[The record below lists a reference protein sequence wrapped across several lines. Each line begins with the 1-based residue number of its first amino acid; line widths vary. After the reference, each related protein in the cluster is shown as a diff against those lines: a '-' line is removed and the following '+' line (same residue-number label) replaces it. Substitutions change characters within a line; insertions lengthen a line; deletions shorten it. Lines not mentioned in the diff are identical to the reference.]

1 MEHTIYLDILFCVN
15 FVVDY
20 ILLLTVRR
28 FLSLSCRRR
37 RLLAG
42 AAAGGLLSCVI
53 LLPPMPFVVSLAV
66 DILSACIV
74 VAAAFAPMGRPEF
87 IRTAFVFFAVSFVYC
102 GMMIAVWIIFSPGNI
117 VVRNSSVYIGVSPAV
132 LIITTLVCYLIL
144 KLFFWIGAKSVPE
157 KIICSAEITLTGKAT
172 VVSGRLDS
180 GSELRE
186 PFSGEYVIVVRE
198 SALPQLRLREA
209 LSRETPEISDAQVR
223 LIPFSSVGGEG
234 ILPAVRCDKV
244 IIRQGK
250 KEYRVRA
257 YIAVCSD
264 NAIKGREDSVIPYGL
279 IAF

>member
-102 GMMIAVWIIFSPGNI
+102 GMMMNML
-117 VVRNSSVYIGVSPAV
+117 SS
-132 LIITTLVCYLIL
+132 
-144 KLFFWIGAKSVPE
+144 
-157 KIICSAEITLTGKAT
+157 SATAAFISASLRRCLSSRPLSAT
-172 VVSGRLDS
+172 
-180 GSELRE
+180 
-186 PFSGEYVIVVRE
+186 
-198 SALPQLRLREA
+198 
-209 LSRETPEISDAQVR
+209 
-223 LIPFSSVGGEG
+223 
-234 ILPAVRCDKV
+234 
-244 IIRQGK
+244 
-250 KEYRVRA
+250 
-257 YIAVCSD
+257 
-264 NAIKGREDSVIPYGL
+264 
-279 IAF
+279 